1 MKCQKILRRFSQRLS
16 TANNIADYSED
27 IVAATA
33 VAVAAG
39 IAEDFAVEGIEDNL
53 DTADSAEAVVD
64 SVAADNSNAIAEC
77 NNHNSMDICTA
88 GIAFFAA
95 VWVLL

>member
-1 MKCQKILRRFSQRLS
+1 MVAVAIGLVVE
-16 TANNIADYSED
+16 AAD
-27 IVAATA
+27 IVA
-33 VAVAAG
+33 
-39 IAEDFAVEGIEDNL
+39 DFVVEGIEDNL